1 MRPTELIKKLH
12 KIGWTT
18 DRIHGS
24 HHILT
29 KDNETISIPVHN
41 TDMKPG
47 LLNNILKKTGLK

>member
-1 MRPTELIKKLH
+1 MKPKELIKKIEKL
-12 KIGWTT
+12 GWKL

-24 HHILT
+24 HHIYK
-29 KDNETISIPVHN
+29 KDDETISIPVHN

>member
-1 MRPTELIKKLH
+1 MKPKELIKQLKQ
-12 KIGWTT
+12 IGWEL

-24 HHILT
+24 HYIL
-29 KDNETISIPVHN
+29 KKGNETVSIPVHN